1 MVLPLWQTHGGGGG
15 WLYPLCYNYGPV
27 PSSTSLSRGKAKR
40 YRVCCLIIPACIHCP
55 SSMHHCSVK
64 CRINFIASREMDS
77 SSWCSVRPRGR
88 LCYDTWIASPGTL
101 IVEVSRFLVVG
112 GGGGGEDSSSVP
124 SVRSAYCW
132 NRKRQPFS
140 VNMTA
145 DCNDSGPCF
154 SCCLELGL
162 DGFMGQAHL
171 NKKLEAQRMSNLSN
185 FIYKVEEE

>member
-1 MVLPLWQTHGGGGG
+1 MTDTRWGRG

-112 GGGGGEDSSSVP
+112 GGFFLRSFRPLSLLLEPKTPTIFRKSRFP
-124 SVRSAYCW
+124 STWRLTVMTRAHVSAAVLNW
-132 NRKRQPFS
+132 AL
-140 VNMTA
+140 M
-145 DCNDSGPCF
+145 
-154 SCCLELGL
+154 GL
-162 DGFMGQAHL
+162 WARL
-171 NKKLEAQRMSNLSN
+171 IWIRNLRPN
-185 FIYKVEEE
+185 VCQIYQILYIR

>member
-1 MVLPLWQTHGGGGG
+1 MTDTRWGRGVALPPMLQLRPRPIEHLFISRQSKT
-15 WLYPLCYNYGPV
+15 
-27 PSSTSLSRGKAKR
+27 LS
-40 YRVCCLIIPACIHCP
+40 CLLSYY
-55 SSMHHCSVK
+55 SSMHSLSFLHASLQRKMPYKFYRFARDGFLLLVLRETERTTVLRYLNCKPRDSHCRSITFSGSRR
-64 CRINFIASREMDS
+64 RILPPFLPSAQ
-77 SSWCSVRPRGR
+77 P
-88 LCYDTWIASPGTL
+88 TAGTENADHFPKEQ
-101 IVEVSRFLVVG
+101 V
-112 GGGGGEDSSSVP
+112 
-124 SVRSAYCW
+124 
-132 NRKRQPFS
+132 S